1 MRSIEPRASLTE
13 RVYQAIVDAIYDGT
27 LAPGVRLVQEQL
39 ANELGVSRQPV
50 QQAMALLRNDGL
62 VIDAP
67 GRGLAIA
74 LLDLDT
80 MHHHYQIRAGL
91 DALAARLAAQR
102 AARSPRVADEFGLA
116 ASGILEAGKAA
127 VEEEDVGRMVRCD
140 VEFHVAIYGC
150 SGNPLLAAAAEP
162 HWRYLRRFM
171 GEVLRR
177 AEPPREIWRQHEDIL
192 AAIVRGD
199 ADAAAAKAACHVELA
214 AQTLAEAFGRDRE
227 GSAQAPHRAA
237 AGG

>member
-1 MRSIEPRASLTE
+1 MRSIEPRLSLTD
-13 RVYQAIVDAIYDGT
+13 RVYRAIVDAIHDGT
-27 LAPGVRLVQEQL
+27 LPPGARLVQEQL
-39 ANELGVSRQPV
+39 ASQLGVSRQPI

-62 VIDAP
+62 VVDAP

-80 MHHHYQIRAGL
+80 MHHHYEIRAGL
-91 DALAARLAAQR
+91 DALAARLAARR
-102 AARSPRVADEFGLA
+102 AARSPDVADEFE
-116 ASGILEAGKAA
+116 LEAGAILDAGAAA
-127 VEEEDVGRMVRCD
+127 VEEEDVRRMVRCD

-162 HWRYLRRFM
+162 HWRYLRRVM
-171 GEVLRR
+171 SEVLRR

-192 AAIVRGD
+192 AAILRGD
-199 ADAAAAKAACHVELA
+199 PDAASAKAACHVDLA
-214 AQTLAEAFGRDRE
+214 AQTLAEAFARDRE
-227 GSAQAPHRAA
+227 GPVRAA

>member
-1 MRSIEPRASLTE
+1 MSAPLPKF
-13 RVYQAIVDAIYDGT
+13 VYQAIIDAIHDGT
-27 LAPGVRLVQEQL
+27 LPPGARLVQEQL
-39 ANELGVSRQPV
+39 ASQLGVSRQPI

-80 MHHHYQIRAGL
+80 MHHHYEIRAGL
-91 DALAARLAAQR
+91 DALAARLAARR
-102 AARSPRVADEFGLA
+102 AARSPDMADEFGLEA
-116 ASGILEAGKAA
+116 AAILDAGTTA

-150 SGNPLLAAAAEP
+150 SGNPLLAAAEP

-177 AEPPREIWRQHEDIL
+177 AEPPREIWRQHDDIL

-199 ADAAAAKAACHVELA
+199 ADAAAAKAARHVELA
-214 AQTLAEAFGRDRE
+214 ALTLAGAFGRDRE
-227 GSAQAPHRAA
+227 ASAQAPHRAA